1 LININESL
9 KNVMGFSEEV
19 SLNFNPK
26 FHSYLMGYKLIRKS
40 PYFKRSVLNYDQDVN
55 KNWKG
60 SSLSKLALL
69 DAEKGLHVV
78 TPTIWLPSKPDSHI
92 TSIEARYNGISF

>member
-1 LININESL
+1 
-9 KNVMGFSEEV
+9 
-19 SLNFNPK
+19 
-26 FHSYLMGYKLIRKS
+26 MGYKLIRKS

-92 TSIEARYNGISF
+92 TSIEARYNGISFWVRLLNSDDEVNKNLRIIASKFWH